1 MSEHSKIRFT
11 EWWRTAG
18 GCPRSRI
25 GRQVTLLVVLGL
37 MIPFGALMSSA
48 PTASASGAAHV
59 WYVAPNGSNARGG
72 TAGHPF
78 RTLQHAVNKASAGD
92 TIMMAP
98 GSYHQAATVSTA
110 NLTIRSTRGTAWL
123 DGSQVVSG
131 FVRSGSVWVRSG
143 WNHKFN
149 RNPTFIRGADDG
161 TGAWRFVNP
170 NYPTAAWPDQVW
182 IDGVRLTQVRSQSA
196 VGPRSFYV
204 DYHSNKLIIGRN
216 PAGHTVRAST
226 LNVGLRIRAA
236 GVHVTGLGVRRYA
249 DSVPDLGALIVERPR
264 VQLRN
269 VRVFQNATTGLL
281 VVADHVTVAKS
292 RFADNGLAG
301 VRGSEAYYL
310 DFTDNVV
317 RHNNTE
323 HFNYAPSAAGLKFT
337 RSRHVRIER
346 NSFVDNLATGVWM
359 DESTYDV
366 DVVGNRVIGN
376 RNHGISFELS
386 ENVNVSNNVVAGNAG
401 KGIQI
406 NNTGTVQ
413 IRHNEIVANDRAVS
427 IVQDARTATDTWR
440 PGHDRRRPN
449 PDPTVP
455 WQVRNVTVRNNVLA
469 TPTSGNC
476 LLCVEDATHTRTAAQ
491 MDVHSNADLFA
502 RQSAARPAWLVVWS
516 SGRGNPRTFK
526 TFGEYRSHGQESL
539 GIFST
544 KKVLTSSGTR
554 TAAFRAVL
562 GKNTTERSVVSARR
576 GHIGAYLLRVGPR

>member
-1 MSEHSKIRFT
+1 MLRFT
-11 EWWRTAG
+11 EWRRTAG
-18 GCPRSRI
+18 GCAGSRVR
-25 GRQVTLLVVLGL
+25 RQLALLVLGL
-37 MIPFGALMSSA
+37 MIPLGALVSSA
-48 PTASASGAAHV
+48 PNASASGAAHV

-78 RTLQHAVNKASAGD
+78 RTLQHAINKASAGD

-98 GSYHQAATVSTA
+98 GSYHQAATVSTK
-110 NLTIRSTRGTAWL
+110 NLTIRSTRGTVWL

-131 FVRSGSVWVRSG
+131 FVRSGRVWVRSG
-143 WNHKFN
+143 WNHEFN
-149 RNPTFIRGADDG
+149 RSPTFTRGASDG
-161 TGAWRFVNP
+161 TGAWRFVNAQH
-170 NYPTAAWPDQVW
+170 PTAAWPDQMW

-196 VGPRSFYV
+196 VGPHSFYV
-204 DYHSNKLIIGRN
+204 DYGSNKLIIGRN

-226 LNVGLRIRAA
+226 LGVGLRIRAA

-249 DSVPDLGALIVERPR
+249 DSVPDLGALIVERAGVR
-264 VQLRN
+264 LRN
-269 VRVFQNATTGLL
+269 VRVSQNATTGLL

-292 RFADNGLAG
+292 TFADNGLAG

-323 HFNYAPSAAGLKFT
+323 HFNYAPTAAGLKFT

-346 NSFVDNLATGVWM
+346 NNFVRNIATGIWM
-359 DESTYDV
+359 DESSYDV
-366 DVVGNRVIGN
+366 DVVGNRVVDN

-386 ENVNVSNNVVAGNAG
+386 EKVNVSNNVVAGNAG

-413 IRHNEIVANDRAVS
+413 IRHNDVVANDRAVN

-440 PGHDRRRPN
+440 PGHDDRRPN

-455 WQVRNVTVRNNVLA
+455 WRVRNVTVRDNVMA
-469 TPTSGNC
+469 APTAGNC

-491 MDVHSNADLFA
+491 MGVRSNADLFA
-502 RQSAARPAWLVVWS
+502 RQSAASPAWLVVWS
-516 SGRGNPRTFK
+516 TGKGNPRTFK
-526 TFGEYRSHGQESL
+526 TFGDYRAYGQESL
-539 GIFST
+539 GIFTT
-544 KKVLTSSGTR
+544 KKVLTSNGTR
-554 TAAFRAVL
+554 TAAYRAVL
-562 GKNTTERSVVSARR
+562 GKSTSGTARGVVSERR
-576 GHIGAYLLRVGPR
+576 GHVGAFLSRVGPR